1 MKKFFTLIAVA
12 FVTVCASAQVISF
25 SETAAKGSLD
35 GKTFGGDGFVLT
47 VTDQVDGGKL
57 EIDTNNANFGTLED
71 YQGFTH
77 RLKTGGKSSSKNCM
91 SLSIPAD
98 GTLKV
103 YARTA
108 TKDSERAIVITQ
120 SETEVFNQK
129 FLDSQAATEK
139 YTTEAGEEKT
149 RTVFP
154 VYTCEVKAGTA
165 DITYLDGA
173 VNIYCFEFVK
183 AGGETAIKSVSA
195 SSDSKIFDLNGR
207 QLNAVPA
214 SGVYV
219 QNGKKYI
226 AK

>member
-1 MKKFFTLIAVA
+1 MKKFFTLLCATFVA
-12 FVTVCASAQVISF
+12 VCASAQVISF
-25 SETAAKGSLD
+25 SEIAAKGSLD

-47 VTDQVDGGKL
+47 VTDKVDGGKL
-57 EIDTNNANFGTLED
+57 EIDANNANFGTLED

-77 RLKTGGKSSSKNCM
+77 RLKTGGKSGSKNCM
-91 SLSIPAD
+91 SLAIPAD

-108 TKDSERAIVITQ
+108 TKDSERAIVIAQ
-120 SETEVFNQK
+120 GETEVFNQK
-129 FLDSQAATEK
+129 FLDSQAATEQ
-139 YTTEAGEEKT
+139 YTASDGSEKT

-165 DITYLDGA
+165 DITYPDGA
-173 VNIYCFEFVK
+173 VNIYCFELVT
-183 AGGETAIKSVSA
+183 AGGETSIMNISA
-195 SSDSKIFDLNGR
+195 TSDSKIYDLNGR
-207 QLNAVPA
+207 QLNAVPT

-219 QNGKKYI
+219 QGGKKYI